1 MAGERWRRIL
11 MRVGVYRWKLKK
23 LWEVKEVRDEKLK
36 KLWEVK
42 EVRDE
47 KLKKLWEVKEVKGH

>member
-42 EVRDE
+42 EV
-47 KLKKLWEVKEVKGH
+47 KGH

>member
-23 LWEVKEVRDEKLK
+23 LWEV
-36 KLWEVK
+36 
-42 EVRDE
+42 RDE